1 MAPSVSPLNWTGNKS
16 CIYDMI
22 SGFMPE
28 HTVYIEPCMGSAEVF
43 LRKKPAKKEIIND
56 YNGDLVNF
64 FRVLQ
69 STPHLPELIG
79 RLYLSFHSE
88 EMFKRNQKLLA
99 ETPNLL
105 DDVFDMLNIVC
116 EITSKDVERA
126 AAFFQNQV
134 YSFSSMGTSFA
145 IAPKD
150 ITSKFPKLRAASNR
164 LRDAIIMHRDY
175 KDVIR
180 DQSCVGAFIL
190 LDPPYKGTE
199 GMYKKSNFDANEH
212 DNLFE
217 LMNGVHDKFGGQCKF
232 LITYNNDPY
241 IRSLADHYG
250 FDTFVQDRLHNMAQG
265 SKPGAMFE
273 ELLIA
278 NYDLQDQA
286 TKNHFYYPQNCK
298 QLGLFEYNPDY

>member
-28 HTVYIEPCMGSAEVF
+28 YTVYIEPCMGSAEVF

-126 AAFFQNQV
+126 AAFFENQV
-134 YSFSSMGTSFA
+134 CSFSSMGTSFA
-145 IAPKD
+145 IAQKD

-180 DQSCVGAFIL
+180 EQSCVGAFIL

-199 GMYKKSNFDANEH
+199 NMYQKSSFDTDEH
-212 DNLFE
+212 ARLFAF
-217 LMNGVHDKFGGQCKF
+217 MNDIHVKFNGECKF

-241 IRSLADHYG
+241 IRSLAEKYG
-250 FDTFVQDRLHNMAQG
+250 FDTYVQERLHNMAQ
-265 SKPGAMFE
+265 SSRPGELFE

-278 NYDLQDQA
+278 NYDLMQQA
-286 TKNHFYYPQNCK
+286 VDNHH
-298 QLGLFEYNPDY
+298 QLANENSQLSLFDYICDY

>member
-28 HTVYIEPCMGSAEVF
+28 HSVYIEPCMGSAEVF
-43 LRKKPAKKEIIND
+43 LRKKPAKNEIIND

-126 AAFFQNQV
+126 AAFFENQV
-134 YSFSSMGTSFA
+134 YSFSSMGQSFA
-145 IAPKD
+145 IAQKD

-180 DQSCVGAFIL
+180 EQSCVGAFIL

-199 GMYKKSNFDANEH
+199 AMYKKSNFDANEH

-241 IRSLADHYG
+241 IRSLAEHI
-250 FDTFVQDRLHNMAQG
+250 Q
-265 SKPGAMFE
+265 
-273 ELLIA
+273 LLGIWKGMQCS
-278 NYDLQDQA
+278 LLVC
-286 TKNHFYYPQNCK
+286 NHK
-298 QLGLFEYNPDY
+298 MRS